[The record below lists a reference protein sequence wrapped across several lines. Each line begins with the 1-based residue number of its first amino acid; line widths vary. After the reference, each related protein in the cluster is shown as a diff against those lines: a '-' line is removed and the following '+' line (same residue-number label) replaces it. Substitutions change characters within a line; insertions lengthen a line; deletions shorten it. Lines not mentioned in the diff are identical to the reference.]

1 MVQMISFSDI
11 KYFCHF
17 QTVVDYNWLRNE
29 LFMNI
34 SVSKEDII

>member
-1 MVQMISFSDI
+1 MLEMISFSDI
-11 KYFCHF
+11 KYFWCL
-17 QTVVDYNWLRNE
+17 QIVVDYNWLRNE